1 MFPADP
7 FKSSQLGLVSSDQ
20 LRIACGI
27 QGSFEPM
34 RNAGGACAGSVKV
47 AHACVHTT
55 QAHDCIASQADRRT
69 RRCAGPIMR
78 AFQISLTGR
87 CRLKMLGCEE
97 STPATRSRPKFS
109 SGRSFTGLESR
120 SVAASQQRF
129 RPSPTGS
136 YTGSVSNAPRLE
148 ASRHT
153 HETRH
158 ATTERIIINTEL
170 RVCDAAAAKRDLSCA
185 CSHKSACT
193 HCSLRGSG
201 WTSWPKSRSGSAQ
214 FLPGNY
220 GLDVQRFGGGNG
232 RAWKQKD
239 RLWFRRSHGLNLVRA
254 HRLLARHWFPLSSV

>member
-69 RRCAGPIMR
+69 RWCAGPIMR

-109 SGRSFTGLESR
+109 SGRSGKSVCHCISAAISAEPNWLIYRERVKR
-120 SVAASQQRF
+120 S
-129 RPSPTGS
+129 T
-136 YTGSVSNAPRLE
+136 PRSITPY
-148 ASRHT
+148 AR
-153 HETRH
+153 
-158 ATTERIIINTEL
+158 N
-170 RVCDAAAAKRDLSCA
+170 KA
-185 CSHKSACT
+185 CNNRTNH
-193 HCSLRGSG
+193 
-201 WTSWPKSRSGSAQ
+201 
-214 FLPGNY
+214 Y
-220 GLDVQRFGGGNG
+220 
-232 RAWKQKD
+232 
-239 RLWFRRSHGLNLVRA
+239 
-254 HRLLARHWFPLSSV
+254 